1 MPTIVFP
8 APLPEENERRGEL
21 GTYLLVGEVEELVKL
36 NSPVGELPEGPL
48 SLDGGSAGSVG
59 DSVGLWEG
67 GREEGA
73 RNESGESPGGEGG
86 RVLSL
91 KGREFAPS

>member
-1 MPTIVFP
+1 MNCSKTQDHHDQRKEVSSLVSSA
-8 APLPEENERRGEL
+8 APSYVHHHPSCTSARQEKKRIL

-59 DSVGLWEG
+59 NSVGL
-67 GREEGA
+67 
-73 RNESGESPGGEGG
+73 
-86 RVLSL
+86 
-91 KGREFAPS
+91 